1 MKTRTEVEAK
11 QFYIKM
17 QIAKLKKKS
26 FVTNGEKN
34 NFEVKFI
41 VPLQN
46 ELLELSELW
55 GKLPQ

>member
-34 NFEVKFI
+34 NFEAKFI
-41 VPLQN
+41 APLQN

-55 GKLPQ
+55 GKLP

>member
-26 FVTNGEKN
+26 FVTNREKN
-34 NFEVKFI
+34 NFEAKFI

-55 GKLPQ
+55 GKLP